1 MGATRSRTRRLPAV
15 RERAKRW
22 PAYLLAVCWPG
33 AGHCVRRQWARGCSW
48 ALLCATA
55 LVFLSGGALLEGGL
69 TEPVVVTS
77 LRHGALGFHEI
88 AIPLAIV
95 VLNVLDLY
103 LRTAF
108 VAGHRPRS

>member
-1 MGATRSRTRRLPAV
+1 MGATRSRTRRLPTLGT
-15 RERAKRW
+15 RAKRW
-22 PAYLLAVCWPG
+22 PAYLLAICWPG

-69 TEPVVVTS
+69 AEPLVVTS
-77 LRHGALGFHEI
+77 LRHEALAFHEF

-103 LRTAF
+103 LHTAF
-108 VAGHRPRS
+108 VTDRRTRS